1 MRWLPS
7 SLPSFKSGASRAAGA
22 RPPRARTPAAHVGT
36 RPRPRQHVSGTRTQV
51 ACWCAGR
58 LSLSFPLRLATPD
71 QAAATVPRAP
81 PETHTQCARPTW
93 KRGAQHTESSS
104 QDTYRLSCA
113 PLLAPRR
120 RCPLARTRCPE
131 PGAPAR
137 SRRRRGTALPLLLA
151 AMHSRGSQ
159 HNRQREFSGVVP
171 LVATHFH
178 PPRSPHGRDRRPS
191 LTALPAPLPPP
202 LPRDDRLATSST
214 SAATTNNHQRT
225 APPLLWST

>member
-81 PETHTQCARPTW
+81 PEAHTQCARPTW

-104 QDTYRLSCA
+104 QDTYRPSCA
-113 PLLAPRR
+113 PVLVPRR
-120 RCPLARTRCPE
+120 RRSLARTRCPE
-131 PGAPAR
+131 HGAPAR
-137 SRRRRGTALPLLLA
+137 RRRRRGAALPLHRPDAQQGEPAQPPEGVLLGST
-151 AMHSRGSQ
+151 SRR
-159 HNRQREFSGVVP
+159 H
-171 LVATHFH
+171 
-178 PPRSPHGRDRRPS
+178 
-191 LTALPAPLPPP
+191 PLPPAALAAWSRAP
-202 LPRDDRLATSST
+202 PIPDCPACPPPPPFPRDDRLATSST
-214 SAATTNNHQRT
+214 SAATTNNQQHT